1 MRGSRWQTTI
11 ALASLL
17 AVAGAG
23 LTGCWPNP
31 KPDPAPSF
39 PAEPQNRAPLDQIT
53 EPDVLEYC
61 PDVEAEHFAGF
72 VAPYEFVY
80 ACRAG
85 EHRPSDGVTTYG
97 DWQVA
102 YRIMNPHSL
111 LQVYATPNQTRS
123 VGPCPDYL
131 ADPLILWVHQ
141 LGTVVAIYAPVDEC
155 GFPMDEAVTAYAN
168 ADRHVLV
175 EFDQGRPL
183 DERDT
188 PAEH

>member
-1 MRGSRWQTTI
+1 MRGARRWTSI
-11 ALASLL
+11 AAACLLAS
-17 AVAGAG
+17 VG
-23 LTGCWPNP
+23 LTGCWPSP
-31 KPDPAPSF
+31 PPVPEPTF
-39 PAEPQNRAPLDQIT
+39 PAEPQQREPLDPIT
-53 EPDVLEYC
+53 EPDVLDYC
-61 PDVEAEHFAGF
+61 PEMQAEHYPGF

-111 LQVYATPNQTRS
+111 LEVYATPNETRN
-123 VGPCPDYL
+123 VGPCPDYV
-131 ADPLILWVHQ
+131 ADPLILWVHER
-141 LGTVVAIYAPVDEC
+141 GTVVAIYAPVDEC
-155 GFPMDEAVTAYAN
+155 GFPQDDAVTAYAT

-175 EFDQGRPL
+175 EFDQGVPL